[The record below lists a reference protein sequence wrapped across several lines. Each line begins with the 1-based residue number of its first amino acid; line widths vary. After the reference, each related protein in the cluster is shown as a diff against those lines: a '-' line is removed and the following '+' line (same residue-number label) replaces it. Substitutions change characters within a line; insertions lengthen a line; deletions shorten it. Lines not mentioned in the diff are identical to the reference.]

1 MKFSILYI
9 ILITIVSNN
18 LYSVHSDLSEFKIYS
33 LQGDTLYIS
42 EFTRFKS
49 SKDLVIGVFL
59 ALPTCHQCCVD
70 LDSSLLKIKK
80 TLKKIKIIAIINSK
94 PNIIDKRL
102 SLIYFRKFFNNY
114 LEYYFIYDSDNSAKN
129 GSFKINNILIR
140 GTPAIVLIND
150 QNYLYLSYEK
160 LFKSGFFK
168 YTKLK
173 KIINDFILD
182 N

>member
-1 MKFSILYI
+1 MKFSILFI
-9 ILITIVSNN
+9 FLINIVSND
-18 LYSVHSDLSEFKIYS
+18 LYSIHTDLSEFKIYS
-33 LQGDTLYIS
+33 LQGDTLSIS
-42 EFTRFKS
+42 ELTRKS
-49 SKDLVIGVFL
+49 SKDIVVGVFL

-70 LDSSLLKIKK
+70 LDSSLFKIKK
-80 TLKKIKIIAIINSK
+80 SMKNLKIIAIVLSK

-102 SLIYFRKFFNNY
+102 SLIYFRKFFDNL
-114 LEYYFIYDSDNSAKN
+114 LEYYFIYDLDDSARN
-129 GSFKINNILIR
+129 GSFKINNFLIR
-140 GTPAIVLIND
+140 GTPALVLLNN

-173 KIINDFILD
+173 KIVNDFILG